1 VKAKRLVSVA
11 VTARDLSAALSAW
24 RKVSGLTVSGID
36 AGQRAT
42 MPVRD
47 ISISLIA
54 ALPDESEGLR
64 SLTIAV
70 ESLADA
76 VAELRAKGVAVSD
89 ATVADD
95 GVLSAMIN
103 PKSTYGVPIRLVE
116 EQT

>member
-1 VKAKRLVSVA
+1 MKTKRLTDVG

-24 RKVSGLTVSGID
+24 RKVSGLTVSGLD
-36 AGQRAT
+36 PGQRAT

-54 ALPDESEGLR
+54 ALPDESGGLR

-70 ESLADA
+70 ESLGDA

-89 ATVADD
+89 GAVADD
-95 GVLSAMIN
+95 GVLSAMID
-103 PKSTYGVPIRLVE
+103 PKSTHGVPIRLVE
-116 EQT
+116 DQT